1 MKILSIVIALCIAT
15 VVGAQDCS
23 QVLVKGKVVD
33 TIQEQGFYNLMV
45 INKTKSRGVFGQP
58 SGSFS
63 VYANEGDTI
72 QFSITGYNSEKVI
85 VKANPD
91 CQYKIVVPIIKKV
104 QIIEEVRVRPIKSL
118 EEIKEERASL
128 SMRETRTVT
137 GVNVLSSPITALY
150 ERFSQKAQSK
160 ALVAKMEHQDNL
172 NEVTKE
178 LLRLYVTYDI
188 VELTEEEFEDF
199 INFLN
204 IEEQF
209 LKTASDYELVV
220 FIKDKFAH
228 FKELGY

>member
-1 MKILSIVIALCIAT
+1 MKNICFIIITFLSLGT
-15 VVGAQDCS
+15 VAQDCK

-45 INKTKSRGVFGQP
+45 INKTKARGVFGQP
-58 SGSFS
+58 NGSFS
-63 VYANEGDTI
+63 VYANNGDTI
-72 QFSITGYNSEKVI
+72 QFSITGYNTEKIV
-85 VKANPD
+85 VKANSD
-91 CQYKIVVPIIKKV
+91 CQYSVTVPIIKKV
-104 QIIEEVRVRPIKSL
+104 QLVAEVVVRPIKSL
-118 EEIKEERASL
+118 QEIKDERANL

-160 ALVAKMEHQDNL
+160 RLVAQMEHQDNL

-178 LLRLYVTYDI
+178 LLRIYVSYDI
-188 VELTEEEFEDF
+188 VELTEEQFEDF
-199 INFLN
+199 VEFLN